1 MIIRAL
7 IIVMLAVWPMCQ
19 ATAEMRDQL
28 ADKIVIAHRGA
39 SGHLPEHTL
48 AAKALAHG
56 QGAHFIEQD
65 VVLTKDDV
73 PIVLHDIHLDTVT
86 DVAVRFSERRREDG
100 RYYAIDFTLA
110 EIRTLSVNERI
121 SLKTGEPVFPG
132 RFPKGK
138 SGFAIAT
145 LAEELELIQ
154 GLNASTGRTVGIYP
168 EIKGPAFHRREG
180 KDISKIVIGML
191 ADYGYRTKQDP
202 VYLQCFD
209 WNEVKR
215 IRSDLGYQGRLVQ
228 LLGENDW
235 EIAPHVDYDYLK
247 SADGLAEIANFADG
261 IGPWIDQVA
270 STENGGEPKPTG
282 LVEAAHARGL
292 EVHPYTFRADS
303 LPDYAAALEDLLQ
316 LFVVEIGVDGVFT
329 DFPDRAVA
337 YLRSNQ
343 AFAKP

>member
-1 MIIRAL
+1 MIVRAL
-7 IIVMLAVWPMCQ
+7 IIGMLTVWPMCQ
-19 ATAEMRDQL
+19 AVAEMRDKIS
-28 ADKIVIAHRGA
+28 DKIIIAHRGA
-39 SGHLPEHTL
+39 SGYLPEHTL

-56 QGAHFIEQD
+56 QGADFIEQD
-65 VVLTKDDV
+65 IVLTKDDV

-86 DVAVRFSERRREDG
+86 DVAERFSERRRDDG

-110 EIRTLSVNERI
+110 EIRTLRVNERI

-138 SGFAIAT
+138 SGFGIAT

-168 EIKGPAFHRREG
+168 EIKRPAFHRREG
-180 KDISKIVIGML
+180 KDISRIVIRML

-215 IRSDLGYQGRLVQ
+215 IRNELGYQGRLVQ

-235 EIAPHVDYDYLK
+235 KVAPDVDYDYLK
-247 SADGLAEIANFADG
+247 SADGLAEIATIADG
-261 IGPWIDQVA
+261 IGPWIGQVA
-270 STENGGEPKPTG
+270 SARDGGAPKPTG
-282 LVEAAHARGL
+282 LVKAAHAEGL
-292 EVHPYTFRADS
+292 EVYPYTFRADS
-303 LPDYAAALEDLLQ
+303 LPDYAATLEELFQ
-316 LFVVEIGVDGVFT
+316 LFLVEIGVDGVFT
-329 DFPDRAVA
+329 DFPDRGVA
-337 YLRSNQ
+337 FLQS
-343 AFAKP
+343 K